1 MARDRFVPRP
11 CAAVAGIPFPSAEE
25 AWFWF
30 VRAQEAKAAGARIAA
45 ARAEVPRPC
54 EPIDLMRV
62 IDGLYRHRRLIR
74 DHLHVLAHYG
84 RRSAAPDPERR
95 REQRAWALWREA
107 FGLIEPVLRGKG
119 IVR

>member
-11 CAAVAGIPFPSAEE
+11 CATAAGIPFSNAEE

-30 VRAQEAKAAGARIAA
+30 VRAHEAKAAGARIAA
-45 ARAEVPRPC
+45 AQAEVPRPC

-62 IDGLYRHRRLIR
+62 IDRLYRNRRLIR

-84 RRSAAPDPERR
+84 RRSAAPDPDRQ
-95 REQRAWALWREA
+95 REQRACVLWREA

-119 IVR
+119 IVQ